1 MSDRLLALSKD
12 AFGFLADLAE
22 SGNVE
27 RVGLP
32 SSPERI
38 EKLLAHVLQESLNI
52 LRHEDE
58 TVSIEQLGGRTAVRR
73 LVELQ
78 HAAAKLP
85 ESVRPMLEPTLSQQI
100 QSQSRGR
107 RALTARRKGDA

>member
-1 MSDRLLALSKD
+1 MSEKLLALSKE
-12 AFGFLADLAE
+12 AFAFLTELVE

-27 RVGLP
+27 TFGLP

-38 EKLLAHVLQESLNI
+38 EVLLAHVLQESLNI

-78 HAAAKLP
+78 HAAAALP
-85 ESVRPMLEPTLSQQI
+85 EPIRLEPTLSQKI

-107 RALTARRKGDA
+107 RAITARWKGDA